1 MKFSSMMVVFSVALA
16 FALTGCRYNKSGAA
30 GAGGMGGAGG
40 DEGVGS
46 LAIGSDLEGIEMAES
61 GSLDQISGGA
71 RFEELYTRCSDID
84 FKPVYFGL
92 DSSVVPGA
100 ELGKI
105 DAVAGHLLENA
116 DRVVV
121 VEGNCDDRGSDEYNM
136 SLGENRATIVRN
148 YLVENGVSADRI
160 QTRSYG
166 EERPA
171 VVGQGES
178 VWSKNRRAEFVVF
191 KK

>member
-30 GAGGMGGAGG
+30 GAGGMSGAGG

-136 SLGENRATIVRN
+136 SLRENRATIVRN